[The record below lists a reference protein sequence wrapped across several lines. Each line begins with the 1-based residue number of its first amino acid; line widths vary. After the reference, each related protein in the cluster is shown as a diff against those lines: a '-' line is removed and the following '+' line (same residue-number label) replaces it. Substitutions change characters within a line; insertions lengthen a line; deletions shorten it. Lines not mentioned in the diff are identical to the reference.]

1 MQTGTLAA
9 VVSMGSVLAG
19 CGGGAAC
26 PEPSTPA
33 AAPAPAPAAA
43 PSPADGAPAE
53 KAAAQLEGTYRIL
66 ELRKGDEVVDM
77 EKAFLAQ
84 APSCYAARVL
94 WRFRG
99 DAFAASLDILCDG
112 SEHTVDLCT
121 ASLEMGIR
129 WSPGGLQFPVSA
141 RAGGVVDRFTL
152 GFRQIPGGMRRTRD
166 KVNRSCNV
174 SVQASALTIK
184 EKGPRLVL
192 GTPDGDLVLTQETEP
207 EVDWG
212 KEAQRLYEERHG
224 AR

>member
-9 VVSMGSVLAG
+9 VVSMGSLLAG

-33 AAPAPAPAAA
+33 AAPAPAAAA
-43 PSPADGAPAE
+43 PADGAPAE
-53 KAAAQLEGTYRIL
+53 KAAAQIDGTYRVQ
-66 ELRKGDEVVDM
+66 ELRRGDEVIGM
-77 EKAFLAQ
+77 EKTFLAQ

-94 WRFRG
+94 WRFHD
-99 DAFAASLDILCDG
+99 DAFAASLDILCDS

-129 WSPGGLQFPVSA
+129 WSPGGFQFPVSA

-152 GFRQIPGGMRRTRD
+152 GFRQIPGGMQRTRD
-166 KVNRSCNV
+166 KVNRSCSV

-224 AR
+224 TR